1 MALWKGYCRRP
12 AWAFPAWHAA
22 SRTLAFCPGNS
33 GQQTQQIEESG
44 KEEKRPPVAG
54 CDRVTCHGVLGE
66 TQDGQAAEVA
76 VSDGYPQ
83 WAQSDDAE
91 YCPGVH
97 ANRPWA

>member
-1 MALWKGYCRRP
+1 MEGLLPEARVG
-12 AWAFPAWHAA
+12 F
-22 SRTLAFCPGNS
+22 SGLARGIPHPGFCPGNS

-91 YCPGVH
+91 YCPGIH